1 MKLEHLA
8 LLVTPIC
15 PLACAGLTMLVAPG
29 SATWMGLPVF
39 GWCMLLAFGVQLVM
53 FAHSWQQQTEHFFDL
68 TGSATYITVI
78 LTALLLTGAFDL
90 RSLLI
95 SAVILIW
102 ALRLGNFL
110 FNRVRTSGRDTRFTS
125 ILPSFS
131 VLLMTWTLQ
140 GTWVSLTASCALAAI
155 ASSTTLPLDTW
166 AAAGLALWAA
176 GFMIEVVADRQ
187 KLAFRAELANRNR
200 FITTGLWA
208 WSRHPN
214 YFGEIVL
221 WIGIAVMAAPALNG
235 GQLVTLMSP
244 LFVVVLLTR
253 ISGVRMLELQA
264 QKRWG
269 GEPAYVAYRNTTSA
283 LIPLPPARAVA
294 A

>member
-15 PLACAGLTMLVAPG
+15 PLACAALTMLVAPG
-29 SATWMGLPVF
+29 SVTWMGLPVF
-39 GWCMLLAFGVQLVM
+39 GWCMLLAFGVQWIM
-53 FAHSWQQQTEHFFDL
+53 FAHSWKQQTEHFFDL

-95 SAVILIW
+95 AAVILVW

-110 FNRVRTSGRDTRFTS
+110 FNRVRTSGRDARFTS

-235 GQLVTLMSP
+235 GQLVTLLSP

-253 ISGVRMLELQA
+253 ISGMRMLELQA

-283 LIPLPPARAVA
+283 LIPLPPVRAVTA
-294 A
+294 